1 MKNMLG
7 AFYTKPLV
15 AYLVM
20 ALIVMS
26 ALAGPAEA
34 MFLPASPEAPSTPL
48 FDRAADLARIQKSL
62 ESKTV
67 RQRLIDY
74 GLTADEAMAKL
85 EGLPDDQV
93 HQLAANAD
101 ALQAGGDAAGTLA
114 ALLLIALLVILLI
127 YLLEGRIEVRRR

>member
-1 MKNMLG
+1 
-7 AFYTKPLV
+7 
-15 AYLVM
+15 
-20 ALIVMS
+20 
-26 ALAGPAEA
+26 
-34 MFLPASPEAPSTPL
+34 
-48 FDRAADLARIQKSL
+48 LARIQKSL